1 MTMSRW
7 RTPARAAGLALA
19 AMALL
24 LPASAFANTNAPIA
38 QTGGMTVT
46 IPMLGTSLSVAVTL
60 DQVGNISGV
69 VLDPAGALPTSTT
82 SDHGV
87 KFTNA
92 DGTASVKVKAK
103 GDTLSIKATTKLTDL
118 VGSGT
123 WAANVFGA
131 GKGANVAYT
140 IGVDSSGQP
149 TLHID
154 SATAAAGIGVVI
166 HDPADNHG
174 WHGDKHGW
182 ASARATVVFS
192 LDGFS
197 KTLSL
202 SVSAGKDGTASLKI
216 SLSGRDR
223 QKVVGTLAE
232 LAGARTW
239 SAHECDGTPVSVA
252 YHVTADGTVVVDS
265 TNPTTATVKVQDN
278 GFRVRFD
285 GTNVGLDA
293 RLKDLKDGTWA
304 LKVSGHSGQCGG
316 HDQGHSGQKTGTGDH
331 HGNATNARTDRHG
344 QGGHGGQ
351 AFGGGGGNRQG

>member
-1 MTMSRW
+1 M
-7 RTPARAAGLALA
+7 
-19 AMALL
+19 
-24 LPASAFANTNAPIA
+24 
-38 QTGGMTVT
+38 
-46 IPMLGTSLSVAVTL
+46 
-60 DQVGNISGV
+60 
-69 VLDPAGALPTSTT
+69 
-82 SDHGV
+82 
-87 KFTNA
+87 
-92 DGTASVKVKAK
+92 
-103 GDTLSIKATTKLTDL
+103 
-118 VGSGT
+118 
-123 WAANVFGA
+123 
-131 GKGANVAYT
+131 
-140 IGVDSSGQP
+140 
-149 TLHID
+149 
-154 SATAAAGIGVVI
+154 
-166 HDPADNHG
+166 
-174 WHGDKHGW
+174 
-182 ASARATVVFS
+182 
-192 LDGFS
+192 
-197 KTLSL
+197 
-202 SVSAGKDGTASLKI
+202 
-216 SLSGRDR
+216 
-223 QKVVGTLAE
+223 VGTLAE